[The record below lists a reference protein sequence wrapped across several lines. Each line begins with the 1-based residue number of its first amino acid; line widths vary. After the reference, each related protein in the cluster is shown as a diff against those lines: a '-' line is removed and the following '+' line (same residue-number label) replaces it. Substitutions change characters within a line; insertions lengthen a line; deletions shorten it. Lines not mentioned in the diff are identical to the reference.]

1 MRDHCHFTGKYRG
14 AAHYKCKKL
23 KFTPVIFHNLA
34 NYDSHLLMDNLVKTE
49 GNIKCFSNNEEKYI
63 SFSKER
69 FIFNGIEKLIPN
81 LSDKERY
88 RAHHKTLKQY
98 LNLGLRIKKIHRG
111 ISFEEEPWLG
121 SYSEFH
127 TKLRANAKNDFEKDF
142 SKLMNNLSSEKTWK
156 MTERKH

>member
-63 SFSKER
+63 SFSRDVVVSSFIHKEGGQR
-69 FIFNGIEKLIPN
+69 PGHGP
-81 LSDKERY
+81 KE
-88 RAHHKTLKQY
+88 ADVKNEFCFTE
-98 LNLGLRIKKIHRG
+98 
-111 ISFEEEPWLG
+111 SFKFL
-121 SYSEFH
+121 
-127 TKLRANAKNDFEKDF
+127 A
-142 SKLMNNLSSEKTWK
+142 LSSIV
-156 MTERKH
+156 

>member
-1 MRDHCHFTGKYRG
+1 MYEPLPVRYFRWISGFNNRQDIPCILEVDLQYPKELHDLQKDYPL
-14 AAHYKCKKL
+14 AA
-23 KFTPVIFHNLA
+23 
-34 NYDSHLLMDNLVKTE
+34 
-49 GNIKCFSNNEEKYI
+49 
-63 SFSKER
+63 ER